1 MVQWA
6 MYMENKSDYESKV
19 EQSATG
25 INIFTERVNKI
36 VYMDCKS
43 QLTEVKSSSRQIWIF
58 AALGSSQAVSATSG
72 SKGLSFLQAGHQW

>member
-1 MVQWA
+1 MHMVQWA

-43 QLTEVKSSSRQIWIF
+43 QLTEVKSSSRQI
-58 AALGSSQAVSATSG
+58 
-72 SKGLSFLQAGHQW
+72 